1 MLKGLLQ
8 SLLRLFF
15 HLLYHQFAWT
25 YDWVAAIV
33 SIGRWNDWVMAT
45 LPFIL
50 GPRVLEIGY
59 GPGHLQV
66 AMRRNGLL
74 PYGVDASWQMS
85 RFACL
90 RLSECCFEP
99 LIINGYA
106 QFISFSSKS
115 FNSVIITFPTRDIFS
130 PASLS
135 EIYRVLKPGGK
146 LAALPSAWIKGTRWC
161 DKLAAWLFRATGQTS
176 DWDESYIL
184 PFITAN
190 FEVKIELVELNSS
203 QILLILATKPP

>member
-45 LPFIL
+45 LPFIV

-85 RFACL
+85 QFACL

-99 LIINGYA
+99 MIVNGDAQIIP
-106 QFISFSSKS
+106 ISYNS
-115 FNSVIITFPTRDIFS
+115 FN
-130 PASLS
+130 
-135 EIYRVLKPGGK
+135 
-146 LAALPSAWIKGTRWC
+146 
-161 DKLAAWLFRATGQTS
+161 
-176 DWDESYIL
+176 
-184 PFITAN
+184 
-190 FEVKIELVELNSS
+190 
-203 QILLILATKPP
+203 